1 MSHRLPIVAF
11 TVCVA
16 AVSFFLIFHHGSVS
30 QTGDPSTNAQGP
42 VQVTTAQVVPERVVL
57 IDELPGRV
65 AAYRRVEIRPQVTG
79 IVKKRLVEGGTEV
92 KVDQVLFEID
102 PALLQADLESA
113 RAGVNRA
120 EGAVEHARRGLER
133 AETLFASNAA
143 SRKSYEDARND
154 LTTAQ
159 ANLAEARAVFH
170 RRQLDLDFATIRSP
184 IKGYVGRKLADEGV
198 LASTSNQSELA
209 VVQELDRVYV
219 DLRLP
224 ATKLDGVQIAA
235 EEGLGPVEILN
246 ADGQPHP
253 RPGALALSDVTV
265 DPGTGNAM
273 VRVEVENPGLKL
285 LPGMYVRARLPRG
298 VLADA
303 LLVPE
308 EAVVRNGAG
317 EAQIVVVTA
326 DGQAERRDVTLGD
339 AIGGRLVVTSGLK
352 ASETI
357 VIRGQDRLQDGTRVS
372 PIFAARNAAPVA
384 SKQ

>member
-1 MSHRLPIVAF
+1 MPHRLSVA
-11 TVCVA
+11 T
-16 AVSFFLIFHHGSVS
+16 FLICVSVVS
-30 QTGDPSTNAQGP
+30 LLLIYRSVADSAPESASSNVQGP
-42 VQVTTAQVVPERVVL
+42 TKVTTAHVVPERVVL

-65 AAYRRVEIRPQVTG
+65 AAYRRVEIRPQVGG
-79 IVKKRLVEGGTEV
+79 IVKKRLAEGGT
-92 KVDQVLFEID
+92 QVEADDILFQID
-102 PALLQADLESA
+102 PAVLLADLETA
-113 RAGVNRA
+113 RAGLTRA
-120 EGAVEHARRGLER
+120 EGAVKHARSGMKR
-133 AETLFASNAA
+133 ADVLIASKAV
-143 SRKSYEDARND
+143 SRKDYDDARND

-184 IKGYVGRKLADEGV
+184 IKGYIGRTLADEGA
-198 LASTSNQSELA
+198 LASNQTELA

-224 ATKLDGVQIAA
+224 ATKLDGVQSAA

-246 ADGQPHP
+246 ADGKPHP
-253 RPGALALSDVTV
+253 RPGTLVLSDVTV

-298 VLADA
+298 VLPDA

-326 DGQAERRDVTLGD
+326 DGRAERRDVTLGD

-352 ASETI
+352 AGETI

-372 PIFAARNAAPVA
+372 PVIAAREASSVA
-384 SKQ
+384 SKK